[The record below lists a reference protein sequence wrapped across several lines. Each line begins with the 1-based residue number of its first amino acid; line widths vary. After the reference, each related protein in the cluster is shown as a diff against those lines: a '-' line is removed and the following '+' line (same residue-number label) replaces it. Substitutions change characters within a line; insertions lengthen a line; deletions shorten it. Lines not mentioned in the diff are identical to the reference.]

1 MVKRK
6 SLKEDACPVARA
18 LDVVGDRWA
27 LLIIR
32 DAFDNRRRF
41 GDFQRSLG
49 VAKNILTDRLR
60 TLVEEGILSVQ
71 PVSESSA
78 YQEYILTPKGEQ
90 LFPLVVAL
98 RQWGEQQLFAEGEP
112 HSLLLDKHT
121 SQPLQTM
128 LPHSA
133 EGQLVVGQDTF
144 VQKVD

>member
-6 SLKEDACPVARA
+6 SLKEDACPIARA

-98 RQWGEQQLFAEGEP
+98 RQWGEQQLFAEGES

-121 SQPLQTM
+121 GQPLQAM

-133 EGQLVVGQDTF
+133 EGQLVAGQDTF

>member
-18 LDVVGDRWA
+18 LEVVGDRWA

-60 TLVEEGILSVQ
+60 ALVEEGILSVQ

-121 SQPLQTM
+121 GQPLQTM

>member
-32 DAFDNRRRF
+32 DAFDNCRRF

-78 YQEYILTPKGEQ
+78 YQEYVLTPKGEQ

-98 RQWGEQQLFAEGEP
+98 HQWGEQQLFAEGEP

-121 SQPLQTM
+121 GQPLQAM

-133 EGQLVVGQDTF
+133 EGLLVVGQDTF

>member
-60 TLVEEGILSVQ
+60 ALVEEGILSVQ
-71 PVSESSA
+71 PVSEGSA

-121 SQPLQTM
+121 GQPLQTM

>member
-112 HSLLLDKHT
+112 HSLLLDKYT
-121 SQPLQTM
+121 GQPLQTM

>member
-27 LLIIR
+27 LMIIR

-60 TLVEEGILSVQ
+60 ALVEEGILSVQ

-121 SQPLQTM
+121 GQPLQTM

>member
-18 LDVVGDRWA
+18 LDVVGDRWT
-27 LLIIR
+27 LMIIR

-41 GDFQRSLG
+41 SDFQRSLG

-60 TLVEEGILSVQ
+60 TLVDEGILSVQ

-78 YQEYILTPKGEQ
+78 YQEYVLTPKGEQ

-98 RQWGEQQLFAEGEP
+98 RQWGEQQLFSEGEP

-133 EGQLVVGQDTF
+133 QGQRLAGQDTF
-144 VQKVD
+144 VQKID

>member
-60 TLVEEGILSVQ
+60 ALVEEGILSVQ
-71 PVSESSA
+71 PVSEGSA

-121 SQPLQTM
+121 GQPLQTM

-133 EGQLVVGQDTF
+133 EGHLVVGQDTF

>member
-60 TLVEEGILSVQ
+60 ALVEEGILSVQ
-71 PVSESSA
+71 PVSEGSA
-78 YQEYILTPKGEQ
+78 YQEYILTSKGEQ

-121 SQPLQTM
+121 GQPLQTM

>member
-60 TLVEEGILSVQ
+60 ALVEEGILSVQ
-71 PVSESSA
+71 PVSEGSA

-121 SQPLQTM
+121 GQPLQTM

-144 VQKVD
+144 VQKVE

>member
-1 MVKRK
+1 M
-6 SLKEDACPVARA
+6 KEDACPVARA

-60 TLVEEGILSVQ
+60 ALVEEGILSVQ

-121 SQPLQTM
+121 GQPLQTM

>member
-121 SQPLQTM
+121 GQPLQTM
-128 LPHSA
+128 MPHSA

>member
-133 EGQLVVGQDTF
+133 EGQRLVGQDTF

>member
-1 MVKRK
+1 MVKRR

-41 GDFQRSLG
+41 SDFQRSLG

-60 TLVEEGILSVQ
+60 TLVDEDILSVQ

-78 YQEYILTPKGEQ
+78 YQEYVLTPKGEQ

-98 RQWGEQQLFAEGEP
+98 RQWGEQQLFAEGEA
-112 HSLLLDKHT
+112 HSLLLDKRT
-121 SQPLQTM
+121 GQPLQAM
-128 LPHSA
+128 LPYSA
-133 EGQLVVGQDTF
+133 EGQQVVGQDTF

>member
-49 VAKNILTDRLR
+49 IAKNILTDRLR

-121 SQPLQTM
+121 GQPLQAM

-144 VQKVD
+144 VQKVE

>member
-98 RQWGEQQLFAEGEP
+98 RQWGSNSCLRRENLTPCYWINTPARLCKLCCRTLRKG
-112 HSLLLDKHT
+112 S
-121 SQPLQTM
+121 
-128 LPHSA
+128 
-133 EGQLVVGQDTF
+133 
-144 VQKVD
+144 

>member
-6 SLKEDACPVARA
+6 SLREDACPVARA

-78 YQEYILTPKGEQ
+78 YQEYILTPKGEK

-121 SQPLQTM
+121 GQPLQTM
-128 LPHSA
+128 LPYSA
-133 EGQLVVGQDTF
+133 QGQLLVGQDTF

>member
-60 TLVEEGILSVQ
+60 ALVEEGILSVQ
-71 PVSESSA
+71 PVSEGSA

-121 SQPLQTM
+121 GQPLQTM

-133 EGQLVVGQDTF
+133 AGQLVVGQDTF

>member
-121 SQPLQTM
+121 GQPLQTM
-128 LPHSA
+128 LPHSV

>member
-60 TLVEEGILSVQ
+60 ALVEEGILSVQ

-98 RQWGEQQLFAEGEP
+98 RQWGEQQLFAEGES

-121 SQPLQTM
+121 GQPLQTM

>member
-121 SQPLQTM
+121 GQPLQTM

-133 EGQLVVGQDTF
+133 EGQLVVGQNTF

>member
-60 TLVEEGILSVQ
+60 ALVEEGILSVQ

-98 RQWGEQQLFAEGEP
+98 RQWGEKQLFAEGEP

-121 SQPLQTM
+121 GQPLQTM

>member
-60 TLVEEGILSVQ
+60 ALVEEGILSVQ
-71 PVSESSA
+71 PISEGSA

-121 SQPLQTM
+121 GQPLQAM

>member
-60 TLVEEGILSVQ
+60 ALVEEDILSVQ

-121 SQPLQTM
+121 GQPLQTM

>member
-121 SQPLQTM
+121 GQTLQTM

>member
-60 TLVEEGILSVQ
+60 ALVEEGILSVQ
-71 PVSESSA
+71 PVSEGSA

-90 LFPLVVAL
+90 LFPLAL
-98 RQWGEQQLFAEGEP
+98 AVRLRVEQ
-112 HSLLLDKHT
+112 LLC
-121 SQPLQTM
+121 
-128 LPHSA
+128 
-133 EGQLVVGQDTF
+133 
-144 VQKVD
+144 

>member
-60 TLVEEGILSVQ
+60 ALVEEGILSVQ

-121 SQPLQTM
+121 GQPLQPM

>member
-60 TLVEEGILSVQ
+60 TLVDEGILSVQ
-71 PVSESSA
+71 PVSETSA

-98 RQWGEQQLFAEGEP
+98 RQWGEQQLFAEGES

-121 SQPLQTM
+121 GQPLQTM
-128 LPHSA
+128 LPRSA
-133 EGQLVVGQDTF
+133 QGQRLVGQDTF

>member
-18 LDVVGDRWA
+18 LDVIGDRWA

-41 GDFQRSLG
+41 SDFQRSLG

-60 TLVEEGILSVQ
+60 MLVDEGILFVQ
-71 PVSESSA
+71 PVSAGSA
-78 YQEYILTPKGEQ
+78 YLEYVLTPKGEQ

-112 HSLLLDKHT
+112 HSRLLDKLT
-121 SQPLQTM
+121 GKPLQTM

-133 EGQLVVGQDTF
+133 GGQRLVGQDTF

>member
-60 TLVEEGILSVQ
+60 ALVEEGILSVQ
-71 PVSESSA
+71 PVSEGSA

-121 SQPLQTM
+121 GQPLQTM

-133 EGQLVVGQDTF
+133 KGQLVVGQDTF

>member
-60 TLVEEGILSVQ
+60 ALVEEGILSVQ
-71 PVSESSA
+71 PVSEGSA

-98 RQWGEQQLFAEGEP
+98 RQWGEKQLFAEGEP

-121 SQPLQTM
+121 GQPLQTM

>member
-6 SLKEDACPVARA
+6 SLKEDVCPVARA
-18 LDVVGDRWA
+18 LEVVGDRWT
-27 LLIIR
+27 LMIIR

-41 GDFQRSLG
+41 SDFQRSLG

-60 TLVEEGILSVQ
+60 TLVDEGVFSVQ

-78 YQEYILTPKGEQ
+78 YQEYVLTPKGEQ

-98 RQWGEQQLFAEGEP
+98 HQWGEQQLFAEGEA

-121 SQPLQTM
+121 SQPLRAM
-128 LPHSA
+128 VPHSA
-133 EGQLVVGQDTF
+133 QGQRLVGQDTF
-144 VQKVD
+144 VQKID

>member
-60 TLVEEGILSVQ
+60 ALVEEGILSVQ

-112 HSLLLDKHT
+112 HSLLLHKHT
-121 SQPLQTM
+121 GQPLQTM

>member
-60 TLVEEGILSVQ
+60 ALVEEGILSVQ

-98 RQWGEQQLFAEGEP
+98 RQWGEQQLFAEGEH

-121 SQPLQTM
+121 GQPLQTM

>member
-18 LDVVGDRWA
+18 LEVVGDRWA

-60 TLVEEGILSVQ
+60 ALVEEGILSVQ

-121 SQPLQTM
+121 GQPLQTM

-133 EGQLVVGQDTF
+133 EGQLVVGQHTF

>member
-60 TLVEEGILSVQ
+60 ALVEEGILSVQ

-112 HSLLLDKHT
+112 HSLLLDRHT
-121 SQPLQTM
+121 GQPLQTM

>member
-49 VAKNILTDRLR
+49 VAKNILIDRLR

-71 PVSESSA
+71 PVSEGSA

-121 SQPLQTM
+121 GQPLQTM

>member
-6 SLKEDACPVARA
+6 SLKEDVCPVARA
-18 LDVVGDRWA
+18 LDVVGDRWT

-41 GDFQRSLG
+41 SDFQRSLG

-60 TLVEEGILSVQ
+60 TLVDEGIFSVQ

-78 YQEYILTPKGEQ
+78 YQEYVLTPKGEQ

-98 RQWGEQQLFAEGEP
+98 RQWSEQQLFAEGEP

-121 SQPLQTM
+121 GQPLQTM

-133 EGQLVVGQDTF
+133 QGQRVVGQDTF

>member
-6 SLKEDACPVARA
+6 SLREDACPVARA

-121 SQPLQTM
+121 GQPLQTM

>member
-60 TLVEEGILSVQ
+60 ALVEEGILSVQ

-121 SQPLQTM
+121 GQPLQTM